1 MRTFVSHLSSVPA
14 AGTSR
19 PSGGFASPSARV
31 GLVFAIAFASAAA
44 TGCAPATGQ
53 APCAPTTVASAT
65 PPPADD
71 LDTKSSDDLAT
82 ELLELTGAA
91 NLGKQIMD
99 GMSDSMAKM
108 PGLPPGFIDQF
119 KKNAH
124 PDELMK
130 LIIPIYVKNYDKETM
145 IAAIRFYQSK
155 SGRTMIAA
163 LPTVTR
169 ESMEVG
175 KVWGRE
181 LAQKTLA
188 DMGIVPSKTPPQ
200 SP

>member
-1 MRTFVSHLSSVPA
+1 MRTFAPRLASAPATPTASSLL
-14 AGTSR
+14 G
-19 PSGGFASPSARV
+19 V
-31 GLVFAIAFASAAA
+31 GLAFVVAFASAAA

-53 APCAPTTVASAT
+53 APCAPTAAASAA
-65 PPPADD
+65 PPADD
-71 LDTKSSDDLAT
+71 LDAKSSEDLAT
-82 ELLELTGAA
+82 ELLDLTGAA

-130 LIIPIYVKNYDKETM
+130 LIIPIYVKNYDRETM

-175 KVWGRE
+175 KVWGRD